1 MPAMKQLG
9 DWTCWSFLIFA
20 VVLSPVALIL
30 AVPVAIGFG
39 LDVFDLASEPMMVT
53 VLCAPFAFGLVWW
66 IITLPAP
73 RRAIAWLW
81 ARLHLE
87 QAVHLI
93 HAP

>member
-1 MPAMKQLG
+1 MKQIG
-9 DWTCWSFLIFA
+9 HWTCWSCLIFA
-20 VVLSPVALIL
+20 IVLSPVALIL

-53 VLCAPFAFGLVWW
+53 VLCAPLGLGLLCWL
-66 IITLPAP
+66 IALSAP

-81 ARLHLE
+81 LRLHLE
-87 QAVHLI
+87 QAAHLI

>member
-1 MPAMKQLG
+1 MKQGG

-20 VVLSPVALIL
+20 IVLSPVALIL

-39 LDVFDLASEPMMVT
+39 LDVLDLASEPLLVAM
-53 VLCAPFAFGLVWW
+53 LCAPLTLGLVWW
-66 IITLPAP
+66 LVTLPTP

-81 ARLHLE
+81 SRLHLE
-87 QAVHLI
+87 QAAHLI

>member
-1 MPAMKQLG
+1 MNQVDHWK
-9 DWTCWSFLIFA
+9 CWSLVIFT

-39 LDVFDLASEPMMVT
+39 LDVFDLASEKMMVA
-53 VLCAPFAFGLVWW
+53 VLCAPLALGLLWW
-66 IITLPAP
+66 LVALTTP
-73 RRAIAWLW
+73 RRAMAWLW

-87 QAVHLI
+87 QAAHLI